1 MRSSTSR
8 SLRRPGRHPLHN
20 HEPAGYDCPFCDFT
34 AEREAEV
41 VYRDDRVFATIAPRW
56 WPRNPGHVLIVPV
69 AHHENLYDLP
79 AADGHAVFDATRL
92 LARAMRTAYD
102 CAGVS
107 TRQHNEPAGNQDVWH
122 FHQHLFPR
130 YPGDDLYGTLP
141 EPDWLPVERRRAY
154 AERLRDALG

>member
-1 MRSSTSR
+1 MV
-8 SLRRPGRHPLHN
+8 H
-20 HEPAGYDCPFCDFT
+20 
-34 AEREAEV
+34 
-41 VYRDDRVFATIAPRW
+41 RDERVFAIIAPRW
-56 WPRNPGHVLIVPV
+56 WPRNAGHVLIIPV

-79 AADGHAVFDATRL
+79 AADGHAVFDVTQR
-92 LARAMRTAYD
+92 LARAMRAAYG

-141 EPDWLPVERRRAY
+141 EPDWLGADQRHAY
-154 AERLRDALG
+154 ADRLRDALT

>member
-1 MRSSTSR
+1 VRSSESR
-8 SLRRPGRHPLHN
+8 SPRAPGRHPLHT
-20 HEPAGYDCPFCDFT
+20 HEPAGYDCPFCDFP

-41 VYRDDRVFATIAPRW
+41 VHRDEKVFAIIAPRW
-56 WPRNPGHVLIVPV
+56 WPRNAGHVLIIPV

-79 AADGHAVFDATRL
+79 SADGHAVFDATQR
-92 LARAMRTAYD
+92 LARAMRAAYG

-141 EPDWLPVERRRAY
+141 EPNWLPADRRQAY
-154 AERLRDALG
+154 AERLRDAL

>member
-1 MRSSTSR
+1 M
-8 SLRRPGRHPLHN
+8 HN
-20 HEPAGYDCPFCDFT
+20 HEPADYDCPFCDFA
-34 AEREAEV
+34 AERETDV
-41 VYRDDRVFATIAPRW
+41 VYRDDRVFAIIAPRW
-56 WPRNPGHVLIVPV
+56 WPRNAGHALIIPV

-79 AADGHAVFDATRL
+79 ASDGHAIFDVTQR
-92 LARAMRTAYD
+92 LARAMRTAYG

-141 EPDWLPVERRRAY
+141 EPDWLPADRRRAY
-154 AERLRDALG
+154 ADRLRSALQPAFAESVD

>member
-1 MRSSTSR
+1 
-8 SLRRPGRHPLHN
+8 
-20 HEPAGYDCPFCDFT
+20 
-34 AEREAEV
+34 
-41 VYRDDRVFATIAPRW
+41 
-56 WPRNPGHVLIVPV
+56 
-69 AHHENLYDLP
+69 
-79 AADGHAVFDATRL
+79 
-92 LARAMRTAYD
+92 MRTAYD

-154 AERLRDALG
+154 AERLRAALD